1 MPKEDRDK
9 SGDVGSGRRRITRD
23 DQGKDSQKKD
33 KASDATHLPEKE
45 K

>member
-1 MPKEDRDK
+1 MPREDRDK

-23 DQGKDSQKKD
+23 DRGNSSQKKD
-33 KASDATHLPEKE
+33 KASDATHPPEKD